1 MCGEAVECVA
11 RQFSVWRGSSV
22 CGEALVSDFV
32 DLSRHCEIV
41 LSQRNFNLEQSQL
54 RRIDTLSGAWNILQ
68 AANGRLHDMHLT
80 PIPSRVR

>member
-1 MCGEAVECVA
+1 MCGEAVQCVA

-54 RRIDTLSGAWNILQ
+54 RRIERHSVEPGIFCRQPMAGCMTC
-68 AANGRLHDMHLT
+68 T
-80 PIPSRVR
+80 